1 MFIED
6 NNVIPLNALKQ
17 RWIKQNYHYTETPRP
32 HSGLTIIANGH
43 AEFVTENGNFSA
55 KPGDIVF
62 LPRGSY
68 YSVLHTET
76 NPVINYLVN
85 FVSDREIWDSS
96 VPLKIAENTLPN
108 CLEPFRNYVRENLN
122 PELSMFYRKGLLY
135 ILLDTVIQATNG
147 MLQKNTYILEKAKN
161 YIHENP
167 NCSISELSKR
177 YGISESGFRKLFKEN
192 FGISPVQYRK
202 TAKLFRATYLL
213 ESSTL
218 SISEIADEL
227 GFCDTAY
234 FYKCFQEYT
243 GMTPKEYLRNRR
255 I

>member
-1 MFIED
+1 MFTED
-6 NNVIPLNALKQ
+6 NHVIPLNALKQ
-17 RWIKQNYHYTETPRP
+17 CWTQQNYHYSETPRP
-32 HSGLTIIANGH
+32 YSGLTIIAKGH
-43 AEFVTENGNFSA
+43 AEFVTKNETFLA

-62 LPRGSY
+62 LPKGSY
-68 YSVLHTET
+68 YNVLHTES
-76 NPVINYLVN
+76 NPVINYLAN
-85 FVSDREIWDSS
+85 FVSNREIWDSS

-135 ILLDTVIQATNG
+135 MLLDTVAQAANG
-147 MLQKNTYILEKAKN
+147 MFQQNTYILEKAQN
-161 YIHENP
+161 YILSNP

-177 YGISESGFRKLFKEN
+177 YGISESGFRKLFKDK

-202 TAKLFRATYLL
+202 TARLSRAAYLL

-218 SISEIADEL
+218 SIREIAEEL

-234 FYKCFQEYT
+234 FYKCFQAHT
-243 GMTPKEYLRNRR
+243 GMTPKDYLRNRR